1 MPKYTVLD
9 KDTIKN
15 EIMPYLS
22 VAKRGYVSQ
31 GSLIEVVNAILHKLK
46 SGCQWHQL
54 PVEHLFGDVVLSWNA
69 VYHHFRKWCR
79 LGEWQ
84 SMFAALV
91 RKYKDRLDM
100 SVTHIDGSH
109 TPALKGGECVEYQ
122 GRKKRKTTN
131 SLYFCDR
138 QGLPLAM
145 SEPQKG
151 NHADLYEI
159 EQRVDEL
166 AAQLRECGLSTEGL
180 FNNADAGFDAKS
192 FRAAL
197 ESHEIIANVCPNPRN
212 GEPAEDYL
220 FDEELYKERFVIER
234 TNAWM
239 DGFRSILIRFDT
251 TVSSWKGWNY
261 LAFAVV
267 FLKKIHKSQKFK

>member
-1 MPKYTVLD
+1 MPKYIVLD

-31 GSLIEVVNAILHKLK
+31 GSLIEVVNAILHQLK

-109 TPALKGGECVEYQ
+109 TPALKGGE
-122 GRKKRKTTN
+122 
-131 SLYFCDR
+131 
-138 QGLPLAM
+138 
-145 SEPQKG
+145 
-151 NHADLYEI
+151 
-159 EQRVDEL
+159 
-166 AAQLRECGLSTEGL
+166 
-180 FNNADAGFDAKS
+180 
-192 FRAAL
+192 
-197 ESHEIIANVCPNPRN
+197 SHEIIANVCPNPRN

-220 FDEELYKERFVIER
+220 FDDELYKERFVIER

-239 DGFRSILIRFDT
+239 DGFRSILTRFDT

>member
-1 MPKYTVLD
+1 MPKYIVLD

-109 TPALKGGECVEYQ
+109 TPALKGGE
-122 GRKKRKTTN
+122 
-131 SLYFCDR
+131 
-138 QGLPLAM
+138 
-145 SEPQKG
+145 
-151 NHADLYEI
+151 
-159 EQRVDEL
+159 
-166 AAQLRECGLSTEGL
+166 
-180 FNNADAGFDAKS
+180 
-192 FRAAL
+192 
-197 ESHEIIANVCPNPRN
+197 SHEIIANVCPNPRN

-220 FDEELYKERFVIER
+220 FDDELYKERFVIVR

-239 DGFRSILIRFDT
+239 DGFRSILTRFDT

-267 FLKKIHKSQKFK
+267 FLKKFTNHKSLNEFNKRNYYCPLNFLSHDKIRAGTYCRSQP

>member
-1 MPKYTVLD
+1 MPKYIVLD

-91 RKYKDRLDM
+91 RKYKDKLDM

-109 TPALKGGECVEYQ
+109 TPALKGG
-122 GRKKRKTTN
+122 
-131 SLYFCDR
+131 
-138 QGLPLAM
+138 
-145 SEPQKG
+145 
-151 NHADLYEI
+151 
-159 EQRVDEL
+159 
-166 AAQLRECGLSTEGL
+166 
-180 FNNADAGFDAKS
+180 
-192 FRAAL
+192 

-220 FDEELYKERFVIER
+220 FNDELYKERFVIER

-239 DGFRSILIRFDT
+239 DGFRSILTRFDT

>member
-9 KDTIKN
+9 KDTIKK

-54 PVEHLFGDVVLSWNA
+54 PVGHLFGDVVLSWNA

-84 SMFAALV
+84 TMFAALV

-109 TPALKGGECVEYQ
+109 TPALKGGENVEYQ

-166 AAQLRECGLSTEGL
+166 AEQIRECGLRTDGL

-192 FRAAL
+192 FRLTL
-197 ESHEIIANVCPNPRN
+197 ESHEIIANVCPNRRN
-212 GEPAEDYL
+212 IEDYL
-220 FDEELYKERFVIER
+220 FDDELYKERFVIER

-239 DGFRSILIRFDT
+239 DGFRSILTRFDT

>member
-1 MPKYTVLD
+1 
-9 KDTIKN
+9 
-15 EIMPYLS
+15 MPYLS

-54 PVEHLFGDVVLSWNA
+54 LVGHFFGDVVLSWNA
-69 VYHHFRKWCR
+69 FYHHFRKWCR
-79 LGEWQ
+79 LGKWQ
-84 SMFAALV
+84 TMFAAIV

-109 TPALKGGECVEYQ
+109 TPAQKGGERIEYQ

-131 SLYFCDR
+131 SLGFCDR

-159 EQRVDEL
+159 GQRVDEL
-166 AAQLRECGLSTEGL
+166 TAQLRKCGLSTDGL
-180 FNNADAGFDAKS
+180 FNNAYAGFDAKA
-192 FRAAL
+192 FRLAL

-212 GEPAEDYL
+212 GEPAEGYL
-220 FDEELYKERFVIER
+220 FDDELYKE
-234 TNAWM
+234 
-239 DGFRSILIRFDT
+239 SIRD
-251 TVSSWKGWNY
+251 
-261 LAFAVV
+261 
-267 FLKKIHKSQKFK
+267 

>member
-1 MPKYTVLD
+1 
-9 KDTIKN
+9 
-15 EIMPYLS
+15 MPYLS

-46 SGCQWHQL
+46 SQCQWHQL

-84 SMFAALV
+84 SMFAAIV

-138 QGLPLAM
+138 QGLPLAI

-197 ESHEIIANVCPNPRN
+197 ESHEIIANVGLIPVMENLPRIICSMMN
-212 GEPAEDYL
+212 
-220 FDEELYKERFVIER
+220 F
-234 TNAWM
+234 
-239 DGFRSILIRFDT
+239 IR
-251 TVSSWKGWNY
+251 KG
-261 LAFAVV
+261 
-267 FLKKIHKSQKFK
+267 S

>member
-1 MPKYTVLD
+1 
-9 KDTIKN
+9 
-15 EIMPYLS
+15 MPYLS

-122 GRKKRKTTN
+122 GHKKHKTTN

-159 EQRVDEL
+159 AQRVDEL
-166 AAQLRECGLSTEGL
+166 AAQLRECGLRTEGL
-180 FNNADAGFDAKS
+180 FNNADAGFNAKS

-197 ESHEIIANVCPNPRN
+197 ESHEIIANICHNPRN

-220 FDEELYKERFVIER
+220 FDDELYKERFVIER

>member
-1 MPKYTVLD
+1 MPKYIVLD

-109 TPALKGGECVEYQ
+109 TPALKGGE
-122 GRKKRKTTN
+122 
-131 SLYFCDR
+131 
-138 QGLPLAM
+138 
-145 SEPQKG
+145 
-151 NHADLYEI
+151 
-159 EQRVDEL
+159 
-166 AAQLRECGLSTEGL
+166 
-180 FNNADAGFDAKS
+180 
-192 FRAAL
+192 
-197 ESHEIIANVCPNPRN
+197 SHEIIANVCPNPRN

-220 FDEELYKERFVIER
+220 FDDELYKERFVIER

-239 DGFRSILIRFDT
+239 DGFRSILTRFDT

>member
-15 EIMPYLS
+15 EIIPYLS

-109 TPALKGGECVEYQ
+109 TPALKGGE
-122 GRKKRKTTN
+122 
-131 SLYFCDR
+131 
-138 QGLPLAM
+138 
-145 SEPQKG
+145 
-151 NHADLYEI
+151 
-159 EQRVDEL
+159 
-166 AAQLRECGLSTEGL
+166 
-180 FNNADAGFDAKS
+180 
-192 FRAAL
+192 
-197 ESHEIIANVCPNPRN
+197 SHEIIANVCPNPRN

-220 FDEELYKERFVIER
+220 FDDELYKERFVIER

-239 DGFRSILIRFDT
+239 DGFRSILTRFDT

>member
-84 SMFAALV
+84 SMFAVLV

-100 SVTHIDGSH
+100 SVPHIDGSH
-109 TPALKGGECVEYQ
+109 TPALKGG
-122 GRKKRKTTN
+122 
-131 SLYFCDR
+131 
-138 QGLPLAM
+138 
-145 SEPQKG
+145 
-151 NHADLYEI
+151 
-159 EQRVDEL
+159 
-166 AAQLRECGLSTEGL
+166 
-180 FNNADAGFDAKS
+180 
-192 FRAAL
+192 

-220 FDEELYKERFVIER
+220 FDDELYKERFVIER
-234 TNAWM
+234 TNARM
-239 DGFRSILIRFDT
+239 DGFRSILTRFDT

>member
-1 MPKYTVLD
+1 MPKYIVLD

-15 EIMPYLS
+15 EIKPYLS

-109 TPALKGGECVEYQ
+109 TPALKGGE
-122 GRKKRKTTN
+122 
-131 SLYFCDR
+131 
-138 QGLPLAM
+138 
-145 SEPQKG
+145 
-151 NHADLYEI
+151 
-159 EQRVDEL
+159 
-166 AAQLRECGLSTEGL
+166 
-180 FNNADAGFDAKS
+180 
-192 FRAAL
+192 
-197 ESHEIIANVCPNPRN
+197 SHEIIANVCPNPRN

-220 FDEELYKERFVIER
+220 FDDELYKERFVIER

-239 DGFRSILIRFDT
+239 DGFRSILTRFDT

>member
-1 MPKYTVLD
+1 MPKYIVLD

-84 SMFAALV
+84 SMFAVLV

-109 TPALKGGECVEYQ
+109 TPALKGGE
-122 GRKKRKTTN
+122 
-131 SLYFCDR
+131 
-138 QGLPLAM
+138 
-145 SEPQKG
+145 
-151 NHADLYEI
+151 
-159 EQRVDEL
+159 
-166 AAQLRECGLSTEGL
+166 
-180 FNNADAGFDAKS
+180 
-192 FRAAL
+192 
-197 ESHEIIANVCPNPRN
+197 SHEIIANVCPNPRN

-220 FDEELYKERFVIER
+220 FDDELYKERFVIER

-239 DGFRSILIRFDT
+239 DGFRSILTRFDT

>member
-1 MPKYTVLD
+1 MPKYIVLD

-15 EIMPYLS
+15 EIKPYLS

-84 SMFAALV
+84 SMFAVLV

-109 TPALKGGECVEYQ
+109 TPALKGGE
-122 GRKKRKTTN
+122 
-131 SLYFCDR
+131 
-138 QGLPLAM
+138 
-145 SEPQKG
+145 
-151 NHADLYEI
+151 
-159 EQRVDEL
+159 
-166 AAQLRECGLSTEGL
+166 
-180 FNNADAGFDAKS
+180 
-192 FRAAL
+192 
-197 ESHEIIANVCPNPRN
+197 SHEIIANVCPNPRN

-220 FDEELYKERFVIER
+220 FDDELYKERFVIVR

-239 DGFRSILIRFDT
+239 DGFRSILTRFDT

>member
-1 MPKYTVLD
+1 MPKYIVLD

-84 SMFAALV
+84 SMFAVLV

-109 TPALKGGECVEYQ
+109 TPALKGGE
-122 GRKKRKTTN
+122 
-131 SLYFCDR
+131 
-138 QGLPLAM
+138 
-145 SEPQKG
+145 
-151 NHADLYEI
+151 
-159 EQRVDEL
+159 
-166 AAQLRECGLSTEGL
+166 
-180 FNNADAGFDAKS
+180 
-192 FRAAL
+192 
-197 ESHEIIANVCPNPRN
+197 SHEIIANVCPNPRN
-212 GEPAEDYL
+212 VEPAEDYL
-220 FDEELYKERFVIER
+220 FDDELYKERFVIVR

-239 DGFRSILIRFDT
+239 DGFRSILTRFDT

>member
-46 SGCQWHQL
+46 NGCQWYQL
-54 PVEHLFGDVVLSWNA
+54 PLVHIFSDVVLSWNA

-100 SVTHIDGSH
+100 SVTHTVGPH
-109 TPALKGGECVEYQ
+109 TPTLKGGKCVEYQ
-122 GRKKRKTTN
+122 GRKRHKTIN
-131 SLYFCDR
+131 YLHFCDR
-138 QGLPLAM
+138 QSLSLAM

-159 EQRVDEL
+159 GLRVDEL
-166 AAQLRECGLSTEGL
+166 AAQLRESGLITDGL
-180 FNNADAGFDAKS
+180 FSNADAGFDAKS
-192 FRAAL
+192 FRLAL
-197 ESHEIIANVCPNPRN
+197 ESHEITANVCPNPRN
-212 GEPAEDYL
+212 GESAEDYL
-220 FDEELYKERFVIER
+220 FDDDLYKEIFVIER

-239 DGFRSILIRFDT
+239 DGFRSILNRFDT

-267 FLKKIHKSQKFK
+267 FLNKIHKSQKFK

>member
-84 SMFAALV
+84 SMFAVLV

-109 TPALKGGECVEYQ
+109 TPALKGGE
-122 GRKKRKTTN
+122 
-131 SLYFCDR
+131 
-138 QGLPLAM
+138 
-145 SEPQKG
+145 
-151 NHADLYEI
+151 
-159 EQRVDEL
+159 
-166 AAQLRECGLSTEGL
+166 
-180 FNNADAGFDAKS
+180 
-192 FRAAL
+192 
-197 ESHEIIANVCPNPRN
+197 SHEIIASVCPNPRN

-220 FDEELYKERFVIER
+220 FDDELYKERFVIER

-239 DGFRSILIRFDT
+239 DGFRSILTRFDT

>member
-22 VAKRGYVSQ
+22 TAKRGYVSQ
-31 GSLIEVVNAILHKLK
+31 GSLMEVVNAILHKLK

-54 PVEHLFGDVVLSWNA
+54 PVGHLFGDVVLSWNA

-84 SMFAALV
+84 TMFASIV
-91 RKYKDRLDM
+91 KKYRHLLDM

-109 TPALKGGECVEYQ
+109 TPAVKGGECVEYQ

-131 SLYFCDR
+131 SIYITDR

-145 SEPQKG
+145 SEPQEG
-151 NHADLYEI
+151 NHSDLYEI
-159 EQRVDEL
+159 KERVDEL
-166 AAQLRECGLSTEGL
+166 IVQLQNNGLETDGL
-180 FNNADAGFDAKS
+180 FNNADAGFDSKA
-192 FRAAL
+192 FRSAL
-197 ESHEIIANVCPNPRN
+197 NNHGIIANVFPNPRN
-212 GEPAEDYL
+212 AEPKEDYL

-239 DGFRSILIRFDT
+239 DGFRSILTRFDT

-267 FLKKIHKSQKFK
+267 FLNKIHKSQKFK

>member
-84 SMFAALV
+84 SMFAVLV

-109 TPALKGGECVEYQ
+109 TPALKGGE
-122 GRKKRKTTN
+122 
-131 SLYFCDR
+131 
-138 QGLPLAM
+138 
-145 SEPQKG
+145 
-151 NHADLYEI
+151 
-159 EQRVDEL
+159 
-166 AAQLRECGLSTEGL
+166 
-180 FNNADAGFDAKS
+180 
-192 FRAAL
+192 
-197 ESHEIIANVCPNPRN
+197 SHEIIANVCPNPRN

-220 FDEELYKERFVIER
+220 FDDELYKERFVIVR

-239 DGFRSILIRFDT
+239 DGFRSILTRFDT

>member
-109 TPALKGGECVEYQ
+109 TPALKGGE
-122 GRKKRKTTN
+122 
-131 SLYFCDR
+131 
-138 QGLPLAM
+138 
-145 SEPQKG
+145 
-151 NHADLYEI
+151 
-159 EQRVDEL
+159 
-166 AAQLRECGLSTEGL
+166 
-180 FNNADAGFDAKS
+180 
-192 FRAAL
+192 
-197 ESHEIIANVCPNPRN
+197 SHEIIANVCPNPRN

-220 FDEELYKERFVIER
+220 FNDELYKERFVIER

-239 DGFRSILIRFDT
+239 DGFRSILTRFDT

>member
-84 SMFAALV
+84 SMFAVLV

-100 SVTHIDGSH
+100 SVPHIDGSH
-109 TPALKGGECVEYQ
+109 TPALKGG
-122 GRKKRKTTN
+122 
-131 SLYFCDR
+131 
-138 QGLPLAM
+138 
-145 SEPQKG
+145 
-151 NHADLYEI
+151 
-159 EQRVDEL
+159 
-166 AAQLRECGLSTEGL
+166 
-180 FNNADAGFDAKS
+180 
-192 FRAAL
+192 

-220 FDEELYKERFVIER
+220 FDDELYKERFVIER

-239 DGFRSILIRFDT
+239 DGFRSILTRFDT

>member
-1 MPKYTVLD
+1 MPKYIVLD

-31 GSLIEVVNAILHKLK
+31 GSLIEVVNAILHKLR

-109 TPALKGGECVEYQ
+109 TPALKGGE
-122 GRKKRKTTN
+122 
-131 SLYFCDR
+131 
-138 QGLPLAM
+138 
-145 SEPQKG
+145 
-151 NHADLYEI
+151 
-159 EQRVDEL
+159 
-166 AAQLRECGLSTEGL
+166 
-180 FNNADAGFDAKS
+180 
-192 FRAAL
+192 
-197 ESHEIIANVCPNPRN
+197 SHEIIANVCPNPRN

-220 FDEELYKERFVIER
+220 FDDELYKERFVIER

-239 DGFRSILIRFDT
+239 DGFRSILTRFDT

>member
-1 MPKYTVLD
+1 MPKYIVLD

-109 TPALKGGECVEYQ
+109 TPALKGGE
-122 GRKKRKTTN
+122 
-131 SLYFCDR
+131 
-138 QGLPLAM
+138 
-145 SEPQKG
+145 
-151 NHADLYEI
+151 
-159 EQRVDEL
+159 
-166 AAQLRECGLSTEGL
+166 
-180 FNNADAGFDAKS
+180 
-192 FRAAL
+192 
-197 ESHEIIANVCPNPRN
+197 SHEIIANVCPNPRN

-220 FDEELYKERFVIER
+220 FDDELYKERFVIER

-239 DGFRSILIRFDT
+239 DGFRSILTRFDT
-251 TVSSWKGWNY
+251 TVSSWKGWSY

>member
-1 MPKYTVLD
+1 MPKYIVLD

-84 SMFAALV
+84 SMFAVLV

-100 SVTHIDGSH
+100 SVPHIDGSH
-109 TPALKGGECVEYQ
+109 TPALKGG
-122 GRKKRKTTN
+122 
-131 SLYFCDR
+131 
-138 QGLPLAM
+138 
-145 SEPQKG
+145 
-151 NHADLYEI
+151 
-159 EQRVDEL
+159 
-166 AAQLRECGLSTEGL
+166 
-180 FNNADAGFDAKS
+180 
-192 FRAAL
+192 

-220 FDEELYKERFVIER
+220 FDDELYKERFVIER

-239 DGFRSILIRFDT
+239 DGFRSILTRFDT

>member
-84 SMFAALV
+84 SMFAVPV

-109 TPALKGGECVEYQ
+109 TPALKGGE
-122 GRKKRKTTN
+122 
-131 SLYFCDR
+131 
-138 QGLPLAM
+138 
-145 SEPQKG
+145 
-151 NHADLYEI
+151 
-159 EQRVDEL
+159 
-166 AAQLRECGLSTEGL
+166 
-180 FNNADAGFDAKS
+180 
-192 FRAAL
+192 
-197 ESHEIIANVCPNPRN
+197 SHEIIANVCPNPRN

-220 FDEELYKERFVIER
+220 FDDELYKERFVIER

-239 DGFRSILIRFDT
+239 DGFRSILTRFDT

>member
-1 MPKYTVLD
+1 MPKYIVLD

-109 TPALKGGECVEYQ
+109 TPALKGGE
-122 GRKKRKTTN
+122 
-131 SLYFCDR
+131 
-138 QGLPLAM
+138 
-145 SEPQKG
+145 
-151 NHADLYEI
+151 
-159 EQRVDEL
+159 
-166 AAQLRECGLSTEGL
+166 
-180 FNNADAGFDAKS
+180 
-192 FRAAL
+192 
-197 ESHEIIANVCPNPRN
+197 SHEIIANVCPNTRN

-220 FDEELYKERFVIER
+220 FDDELYKERFVIVR

-239 DGFRSILIRFDT
+239 DGFRSILTRFDT

>member
-84 SMFAALV
+84 SMFATLV

-109 TPALKGGECVEYQ
+109 TPALKGGE
-122 GRKKRKTTN
+122 
-131 SLYFCDR
+131 
-138 QGLPLAM
+138 
-145 SEPQKG
+145 
-151 NHADLYEI
+151 
-159 EQRVDEL
+159 
-166 AAQLRECGLSTEGL
+166 
-180 FNNADAGFDAKS
+180 
-192 FRAAL
+192 
-197 ESHEIIANVCPNPRN
+197 SHEIIANVCPNPRN

-220 FDEELYKERFVIER
+220 FDDELYKERFVIER

-239 DGFRSILIRFDT
+239 DGFRSILTRFDT

>member
-1 MPKYTVLD
+1 MPKYIVLD

-31 GSLIEVVNAILHKLK
+31 GSLIEVVNAMLHKLK

-109 TPALKGGECVEYQ
+109 TPALKGGE
-122 GRKKRKTTN
+122 
-131 SLYFCDR
+131 
-138 QGLPLAM
+138 
-145 SEPQKG
+145 
-151 NHADLYEI
+151 
-159 EQRVDEL
+159 
-166 AAQLRECGLSTEGL
+166 
-180 FNNADAGFDAKS
+180 
-192 FRAAL
+192 
-197 ESHEIIANVCPNPRN
+197 SHEIIANVCPNPRN

-220 FDEELYKERFVIER
+220 FDDELYKERFVIER

-239 DGFRSILIRFDT
+239 DGFRSILTRFDT

>member
-1 MPKYTVLD
+1 MPKYIVLD

-109 TPALKGGECVEYQ
+109 TPALKGGE
-122 GRKKRKTTN
+122 
-131 SLYFCDR
+131 
-138 QGLPLAM
+138 
-145 SEPQKG
+145 
-151 NHADLYEI
+151 
-159 EQRVDEL
+159 
-166 AAQLRECGLSTEGL
+166 
-180 FNNADAGFDAKS
+180 
-192 FRAAL
+192 
-197 ESHEIIANVCPNPRN
+197 SHEIIANVCPNPRN

-220 FDEELYKERFVIER
+220 FDDELYKERFVIER

-239 DGFRSILIRFDT
+239 DGFRSILTRFDT
-251 TVSSWKGWNY
+251 TVSSWRGWNY

>member
-1 MPKYTVLD
+1 MPKYIVLD

-15 EIMPYLS
+15 EIKPYLS

-31 GSLIEVVNAILHKLK
+31 GSLIEVVNAILHKLT

-109 TPALKGGECVEYQ
+109 TPALKGGE
-122 GRKKRKTTN
+122 
-131 SLYFCDR
+131 
-138 QGLPLAM
+138 
-145 SEPQKG
+145 
-151 NHADLYEI
+151 
-159 EQRVDEL
+159 
-166 AAQLRECGLSTEGL
+166 
-180 FNNADAGFDAKS
+180 
-192 FRAAL
+192 
-197 ESHEIIANVCPNPRN
+197 SHEIIANVCPNPRN

-220 FDEELYKERFVIER
+220 FDDELYKERFVIER

-239 DGFRSILIRFDT
+239 DGFRSILTRFDT

>member
-1 MPKYTVLD
+1 MPEYAVLD

-15 EIMPYLS
+15 EIKPYLS

-84 SMFAALV
+84 SMFAVLV

-109 TPALKGGECVEYQ
+109 TPALKGGE
-122 GRKKRKTTN
+122 
-131 SLYFCDR
+131 
-138 QGLPLAM
+138 
-145 SEPQKG
+145 
-151 NHADLYEI
+151 
-159 EQRVDEL
+159 
-166 AAQLRECGLSTEGL
+166 
-180 FNNADAGFDAKS
+180 
-192 FRAAL
+192 
-197 ESHEIIANVCPNPRN
+197 SHEIIANVCPNPRN

-220 FDEELYKERFVIER
+220 FDDELYKERFVIER

-239 DGFRSILIRFDT
+239 DGFRSILTRFDT